1 MGRVEGYRR
10 KGFDLGVAQGK
21 LEICGFSLSSDNGVE
36 EDLLDGW
43 TVSFFLLK
51 HEEDEIFQ
59 FLRVRLQDGRRL
71 RVD

>member
-10 KGFDLGVAQGK
+10 KSFDLGVAHGE
-21 LEICGFSLSSDNGVE
+21 LEICGFALSSDDGVE

-51 HEEDEIFQ
+51 HEEDEILE
-59 FLRVRLQDGRRL
+59 FLGVRLQDGGRL